1 MFNIIQMQLQVATE
15 QLPKKYLKD
24 VMNACLS
31 VLREFQRMAYDQ
43 LALAE
48 EMIYKPKVEV
58 EEKDTKKKNKGGG
71 GGGGSAVTDEFA
83 AYNSQLTDPETL
95 CAIINDT
102 QRYLSLTTT
111 SLSSF

>member
-48 EMIYKPKVEV
+48 EMLYKPKVEV
-58 EEKDTKKKNKGGG
+58 EEKDAKKKNKG

-102 QRYLSLTTT
+102 QRYFSLTST
-111 SLSSF
+111 SLSSSF

>member
-48 EMIYKPKVEV
+48 EMLYKPKVEG
-58 EEKDTKKKNKGGG
+58 EETDKKKKNKEKEKD
-71 GGGGSAVTDEFA
+71 AITDEFA
-83 AYNSQLTDPETL
+83 AHNSQLTDPETL
-95 CAIINDT
+95 CAMINDT
-102 QRYLSLTTT
+102 QRYSSL
-111 SLSSF
+111 L

>member
-48 EMIYKPKVEV
+48 EMLYKPKVEV
-58 EEKDTKKKNKGGG
+58 EEKDPKKKNKA
-71 GGGGSAVTDEFA
+71 GGGGSIVTDEFA

-102 QRYLSLTTT
+102 QRYS
-111 SLSSF
+111 